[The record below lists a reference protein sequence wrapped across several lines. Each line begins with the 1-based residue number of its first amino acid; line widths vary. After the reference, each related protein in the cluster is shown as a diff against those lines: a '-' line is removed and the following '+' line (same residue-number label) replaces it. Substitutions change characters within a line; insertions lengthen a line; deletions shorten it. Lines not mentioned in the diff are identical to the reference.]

1 MVDAVNPLFLLMQQ
15 AGVAPEAGLVRV
27 GDAAAASAEEDAH
40 RDAAALDDLVRAR
53 VASASRRMET
63 AMLDGFA
70 GRFEQRLQQQ
80 VWPRL
85 EQLEASL
92 ANAANRAGA
101 AGITLSQ
108 QTDRLVSIGTA
119 AWWRI
124 MAVAVAACIIGVFGS
139 AWLVWSNL
147 QQAEAARMDA
157 ERSRLLS
164 SIVIGECGGKPCVQL
179 DDTAKRWG
187 RDGDYV
193 ILKTVTA
200 DAQPPAESSK

>member
-1 MVDAVNPLFLLMQQ
+1 MVDTVNPFLVMLQQ
-15 AGVAPEAGLVRV
+15 AGVAPEVEV
-27 GDAAAASAEEDAH
+27 VKDGDASALSSQGKAQ
-40 RDAAALDDLVRAR
+40 RDAVALDDLVRAR

-92 ANAANRAGA
+92 ATSANRAST
-101 AGITLSQ
+101 AGNTLSQ
-108 QTDRLVSIGTA
+108 QTDRLVTIGTA

-139 AWLVWSNL
+139 AWLMWSNL

-157 ERSRLLS
+157 ARSRLLS

-179 DDTAKRWG
+179 DETAKRWG
-187 RDGDYV
+187 RDRDYV

-200 DAQPPAESSK
+200 GTQPTAESSK